1 MCGKKFQIEHF
12 WAKKRMKKGCL
23 CNVEITDNPEITTDN
38 PEITTV
44 STKNE
49 PTIVFELLTL

>member
-23 CNVEITDNPEITTDN
+23 CNVEITDNPEITT
-38 PEITTV
+38 V